1 MSNQQISF
9 EMCLIE
15 AAKNKELIKQFDRL
29 HGANLSFKGS
39 SLELAIDKSSGR
51 TDSEIQKFIEFV
63 DKYVYQTLPN
73 KQQGGKVEN

>member
-1 MSNQQISF
+1 MTTHKISF
-9 EMCLIE
+9 ETCLME
-15 AAKNKELIKQFDRL
+15 AAKNKELVQQFDRL

-51 TDSEIQKFIEFV
+51 TDAEIQKFIEFV

-73 KQQGGKVEN
+73 NQ